1 MKLTKSKLKQLIKEE
16 LRELKTTQDPNVR
29 LKTLEKLV
37 LSIVK
42 LLGGSAKLY
51 PTGGY
56 QINLPQTQAQRDVA
70 RQHPVEPD
78 PRFEPEVDKP

>member
-16 LRELKTTQDPNVR
+16 LRELKTTQDPNAR
-29 LKTLEKLV
+29 LETLEKLV

-42 LLGGSAKLY
+42 QLGGSAKLY
-51 PTGGY
+51 PGGY
-56 QINLPQTQAQRDVA
+56 QISLPQTQAQREAA
-70 RQHPVEPD
+70 RRHPVEPD